1 MQHVFRRSYVKHG
14 IHHALLAIDFE
25 NDPLTGDF
33 ICAGLHGKVR
43 ERKVTRIGSKLKTTY
58 PDSEVDLYFD
68 DQQACLDYL
77 ASLKAH
83 SCMIVTFNL
92 SYDRVFLDSLIDHS
106 TLLEVNARVITA
118 QLRNKIKVI
127 DLANHVDGSLEKWIG
142 YLKMEK
148 NFGIRK
154 ESLSNLK
161 ARVINDARATY
172 RLGDFL
178 ENFYYH
184 ELGIPL
190 MLTTGAC
197 ALKLLSM
204 KFFEHHWFRDNDYI
218 SNFER
223 QGYYGGRVEVF
234 KRGEQMTHG
243 YDVNSMY
250 LSIMRNN
257 LFPDPITVQHFQDGH
272 KDWRRYFD
280 NYLGIWEVTVCSP
293 PDINIGALPFRLKG
307 KLIFPKGVFRGTWTS
322 VELKEAESLGYEIL
336 EIHEFC
342 IYRHCHHYFTR
353 FADFVWAKRLEYRA
367 KGNKGMD
374 QVIKKLGNSLYGK
387 LAQRNG
393 DGYFGRVSDYKGKIE
408 GNYKFIEYRG
418 ETYLQLSPD
427 TRTDAKHT
435 FPCISAFVA
444 SYARIMLL
452 RAIKA
457 NEGNIIYCDTDSIK
471 TTQPAIGVDIGEGLG
486 QWTYEI
492 KGKLV
497 NYYRPKFYGNKR
509 KGVPSRAVKLE
520 SSPLGE
526 RWQYDK
532 PLRYREAIKKGDI
545 PNRWVTI
552 IKELTFADDK
562 RWWFNGEGEAI
573 ELTIQTP
580 DDHGSINILAIP
592 VEARYKEKL
601 KVSTDRDQRSDED
614 RRAAELERLDK
625 RRNGI
630 RF

>member
-1 MQHVFRRSYVKHG
+1 MQHSFRKSYVKHG
-14 IHHALLAIDFE
+14 IHHSLLAIDFE

-33 ICAGLHGKVR
+33 ICAGLHGKVKQR
-43 ERKVTRIGSKLKTTY
+43 QLKRQGKKVKTSYTES
-58 PDSEVDLYFD
+58 DIDLYFQ

-77 ASLKAH
+77 STLKAH
-83 SCMIVTFNL
+83 SCVIVTFNL

-118 QLRNKIKVI
+118 SLRNKIKII
-127 DLANHVDGSLEKWIG
+127 DLANHVDGSLEKWIS
-142 YLKMEK
+142 YLDMEK
-148 NFGIRK
+148 KFGIRK

-161 ARVINDARATY
+161 ARVLNDARATY
-172 RLGDFL
+172 RLGSFL
-178 ENFYYH
+178 EDFYYY

-204 KFFEHHWFRDNDYI
+204 KFFEHYWFRDNDYI

-223 QGYYGGRVEVF
+223 KAYYGGRVEVF
-234 KRGEQMTHG
+234 KRGEQMTYG

-257 LFPDPITVQHFQDGH
+257 LFPDPITMQHFPMGH
-272 KDWRRYFD
+272 QDWRHYFEK
-280 NYLGIWEVTVCSP
+280 YLGIWEVTVCSP
-293 PDINIGALPFRLKG
+293 PGTNIGALPFRLKG
-307 KLIFPKGVFRGTWTS
+307 KLIFPRGVFRGTWTS

-336 EIHEFC
+336 EIHEFV
-342 IYRHCHHYFTR
+342 IYRKCHKYFTGYC
-353 FADFVWAKRLEYRA
+353 DFIWQKRLEYRQ

-387 LAQRNG
+387 FAQRNG

-418 ETYLQLSPD
+418 ETYLQMQPD
-427 TRTDAKHT
+427 TKTDAIHT

-457 NEGNIIYCDTDSIK
+457 NEANIIYCDTDSIK
-471 TTQPAIGVDIGEGLG
+471 VTHPAIGIDIGAGLG
-486 QWTYEI
+486 QWSYEV
-492 KGKLV
+492 KGKTV
-497 NYYRPKFYGNKR
+497 MYYRPKFYGNKR
-509 KGVPSRAVKLE
+509 KGVPSRAVKID
-520 SSPLGE
+520 SSATGE
-526 RWQYDK
+526 VWTYDK
-532 PLRYREAIKKGDI
+532 PLRYREAIKKGDT
-545 PNRWVTI
+545 PNRWITI

-562 RWWFNGEGEAI
+562 RWWFNGKGEAI
-573 ELTIQTP
+573 ELDILTC
-580 DDHGSINILAIP
+580 DDHGSVNILALP
-592 VEARYKEKL
+592 VESRYKPKIKL
-601 KVSTDRDQRSDED
+601 SVDKNERSADDQQ
-614 RRAAELERLDK
+614 AADQERLDK
-625 RRNGI
+625 RRDGR